1 MTLFVLMSFTTSF
14 NVNAADNPHVQI
26 VYSINTHSNT
36 QAYLEAIKPVIARVK
51 KLSPKTSIRVY
62 EAQFA
67 GAGAGNVYVVVEQP
81 SMSYMDENR
90 EKMQNDAELSKL
102 FPKLTET
109 GTREATSLYVDRAP
123 MQATGVNN
131 RVQVVYAVDTHGK
144 TQAYLEATKKL
155 DARYLSLSPKSTVR
169 VFESLYAGNGAG
181 LVLVIVGYPDL
192 TYLEGNTDRIG
203 DDPELVKLFTAR
215 QEIGATVESVSL
227 LNDVTP

>member
-1 MTLFVLMSFTTSF
+1 
-14 NVNAADNPHVQI
+14 
-26 VYSINTHSNT
+26 
-36 QAYLEAIKPVIARVK
+36 
-51 KLSPKTSIRVY
+51 
-62 EAQFA
+62 
-67 GAGAGNVYVVVEQP
+67 
-81 SMSYMDENR
+81 MSYMDENR
-90 EKMQNDAELSKL
+90 EKIQNDAELSKL

-123 MQATGVNN
+123 IQATGVND

-192 TYLEGNTDRIG
+192 TYLEGNADRIG
-203 DDPELVKLFTAR
+203 DDSELVKLFTAR